1 MARKSFAKRKLES
14 IERNKRRLKKALST
28 LPAIPGAPL
37 PYRIV
42 QMAGSP
48 LVDASSIAFQNE
60 LALRRLVEIE
70 NQLAMNRQMAQD
82 VQPIA
87 IPNLPGEVTRAVL
100 QSGAESAEVLEQLLK
115 DLPDEVLADDEAVQA
130 VLADIDSGRDVIRS
144 SRQFDRQNLLPRFS
158 APVKRT
164 RRKTKTDKNMSK
176 ALRLANERF
185 RKKNGSLRKG
195 ASQSKIM
202 KYAHRLLRKM

>member
-1 MARKSFAKRKLES
+1 MARKSFAKRRLES
-14 IERNKRRLKKALST
+14 IERNKRRIKAALRR
-28 LPAIPGAPL
+28 LPSSPAAPL
-37 PYRIV
+37 PYRIL
-42 QMAGSP
+42 QSAGEP
-48 LVDASSIAFQNE
+48 LVDAASMAFQQE
-60 LALRRLVEIE
+60 LLLRRVVELE
-70 NQLAMNRQMAQD
+70 NNLARSGME
-82 VQPIA
+82 
-87 IPNLPGEVTRAVL
+87 IPPPSIPRALIQV
-100 QSGAESAEVLEQLLK
+100 GAETVEASEELLMK
-115 DLPDEVLADDEAVQA
+115 LPDEVLEDDEAVAA
-130 VLADIDSGRDVIRS
+130 VLADIDSGRDVIRG

-195 ASQSKIM
+195 ATQSKIM

>member
-1 MARKSFAKRKLES
+1 AKRRLES
-14 IERNKRRLKKALST
+14 IKKNKQRLKDALSK
-28 LPAIPGAPL
+28 LPAAPGAPL
-37 PYRIV
+37 PYRIL
-42 QMAGSP
+42 QSAGSP
-48 LVDASSIAFQNE
+48 LVDAASIAFQNE
-60 LALRRLVEIE
+60 LQLRRLVEIE

-87 IPNLPGEVTRAVL
+87 IPSLPGEVARAVL
-100 QSGAESAEVLEQLLK
+100 QSGAESAEVIEQLLK
-115 DLPDEVLADDEAVQA
+115 DLPDEVLEDDEAVSA
-130 VLADIDSGRDVIRS
+130 VLADIDSGRDVIRN

>member
-1 MARKSFAKRKLES
+1 MARKSFAKRRLES
-14 IERNKRRLKKALST
+14 IERNKRRLKAALST
-28 LPAIPGAPL
+28 LPAFPSAPI
-37 PYRIV
+37 PYRIL
-42 QMAGSP
+42 QQAGSP
-48 LVDASSIAFQNE
+48 LVDASSIAFNNE
-60 LALRRLVEIE
+60 LALRRLVAIE
-70 NQLAMNRQMAQD
+70 NQLEMNRQMAGD
-82 VQPIA
+82 VQPLSI
-87 IPNLPGEVTRAVL
+87 TRELL
-100 QSGAESAEVLEQLLK
+100 QSGAESTEVLEELLK
-115 DLPDEVLADDEAVQA
+115 SLPEDALVDDEAVDA

-195 ASQSKIM
+195 ASQTKIM